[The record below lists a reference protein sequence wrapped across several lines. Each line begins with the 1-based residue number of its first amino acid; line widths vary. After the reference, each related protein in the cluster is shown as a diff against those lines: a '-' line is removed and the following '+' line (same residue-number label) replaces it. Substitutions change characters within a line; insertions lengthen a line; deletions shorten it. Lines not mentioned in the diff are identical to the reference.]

1 MSIVAVIPA
10 RGGSK
15 GIPRKNIIDFCGK
28 PLIAWSIEQ
37 ALNAEGV
44 DGVWVTSDSEE
55 ILDVSVKHGA
65 IPIKRPETIAGDAA
79 TSESAWL
86 HALEVIEGQ
95 GISVEAM
102 IGMQATS
109 PVRESKDLENGVMTF
124 RSSACDSLFSASPLG
139 DFFIWEK
146 KKDASYASV
155 NYDYENRKRRQDV
168 AEQYVE
174 NGSFYIF
181 QPELLRKKN
190 NRLGGKIDVSVMEFW
205 KAFEVNDMNDLKLCE
220 VLMKAYLPVE

>member
-15 GIPRKNIIDFCGK
+15 GIPGKNIIDFCGK

-55 ILDVSVKHGA
+55 ILDVSARYGA
-65 IPIKRPETIAGDAA
+65 SPIRRPENIAGDAA

-86 HALEVIEGQ
+86 HALDELEKQ
-95 GISVEAM
+95 GVEVEAM

-124 RSSACDSLFSASPLG
+124 RSGGCDSIFSASPLG
-139 DFFIWEK
+139 DFLIWEK
-146 KKDASYASV
+146 KRDASYASV

-168 AEQYVE
+168 SEQYVE
-174 NGSFYIF
+174 NGSF
-181 QPELLRKKN
+181 
-190 NRLGGKIDVSVMEFW
+190 
-205 KAFEVNDMNDLKLCE
+205 
-220 VLMKAYLPVE
+220 